1 MKKVVILLVLATLVA
16 GGVFG
21 QSSKSAGG
29 GLLFDMSS
37 GNGYKVEDIGES
49 FEIGMN
55 NTVIGAFAF
64 FDFTYAVIDLSIGY
78 GMITNF
84 LKYEGTQET
93 YDGDSMLQLG
103 IGILGKY
110 PIYIGSFTLFPMLGI
125 NYNIAL
131 SYVYES
137 GTNYNDGYEEK
148 DGTVVERSSA
158 EDFSQFGILAGVG
171 FDFPLSYTMYL
182 RAEALFNLR
191 FPSKLWSDMTKESNI
206 YEATLGVGP
215 RIKVGIGFNL

>member
-29 GLLFDMSS
+29 GLLFDTSS
-37 GNGYKVEDIGES
+37 GNGYKFEDRGES
-49 FEIGMN
+49 DEFVMN

-84 LKYEGTQET
+84 YKYEGAET

-110 PIYIGSFTLFPMLGI
+110 PINIGSFTLFPMLGI

-131 SYVYES
+131 SYVYS
-137 GTNYNDGYEEK
+137 
-148 DGTVVERSSA
+148 RSLK
-158 EDFSQFGILAGVG
+158 Q
-171 FDFPLSYTMYL
+171 
-182 RAEALFNLR
+182 
-191 FPSKLWSDMTKESNI
+191 
-206 YEATLGVGP
+206 
-215 RIKVGIGFNL
+215 